1 MRVRKWLY
9 FSSNLQPAHCGCKPC
24 CSHCY
29 AWACSQTAWIN
40 NYGVWCDEFEAMG
53 LEDCFKV
60 VWPKAVVH
68 LSNGEEGVRCGRGSS
83 AARPGRRRRDV
94 LGSWGLGYWG

>member
-1 MRVRKWLY
+1 MLDPNPKV
-9 FSSNLQPAHCGCKPC
+9 P
-24 CSHCY
+24 
-29 AWACSQTAWIN
+29 WIN

-68 LSNGEEGVRCGRGSS
+68 LNNTSQGVR
-83 AARPGRRRRDV
+83 
-94 LGSWGLGYWG
+94 